1 MSTEAMSARSMIW
14 LYLRTLLAGV
24 RYEVT
29 QRTPDPSAVDRA
41 VLLAD
46 EWDSI
51 ADRCEKKN
59 ARPCTTCV
67 SRRLHAKQ
75 LRARLGVAR

>member
-1 MSTEAMSARSMIW
+1 VTTETMTARSMIW
-14 LYLRTLLAGV
+14 LYLRTLLAGA

-29 QRTPDPSAVDRA
+29 QRTPDPSAVARA
-41 VLLAD
+41 ALLAD

-51 ADRCEKKN
+51 ADRCEKRY
-59 ARPCTTCV
+59 ARPCPTCV
-67 SRRLHAKQ
+67 QRRTAAKQ